1 MSEKSINQIR
11 QEISSYRTTFGH
23 DRVDYGELVPSILKP
38 ENIDYAYLE
47 NQYELLQAL
56 DTETSLK
63 RAERGAEEWNG
74 WVQWAQVFHG
84 RWLRLERDGA
94 TKKAVLKDA
103 SDQLLEFQ
111 DSGVETCTPIDDFSG
126 FVFPCDVSFDGIVFE
141 QGADF
146 SKAYF
151 AGDAWFSG
159 AKFLGKSKFTGATFL
174 ADAHFVESEWR
185 DNADFGK
192 AQFHA
197 FAKFEKVLFEGD
209 AWFGKAEFHSKSY
222 FVQGCALGK
231 LWFTDAVFQD
241 ELFARDLTLAA
252 KFRADHTQFR
262 SKAEFTRA
270 QFLGEAVF
278 EDARFDGDT
287 NLDHVWFGRT
297 AQTPLPRRF
306 ADWTEKAK
314 TAYEATFVN
323 SQSKTVPNFIGA
335 HFKDLPDIGHMK
347 VPDIPYTPLASV
359 WQRFQRLRGHGG
371 TDYYVMDNRAAAK
384 FRRLAKMASASHN
397 HIAERRFFRSEL
409 LSRRGHETER
419 PSEIFMINLFEFFSG
434 CGLSFKRPMFGLLA
448 IIVVCCAI
456 YFSQIS
462 WSVAEMNADGEAW
475 FDLASY
481 SVLNSLP
488 LIGYA
493 SDTYGAAVN
502 TLFGGIESVPWP
514 AKVVA
519 FIQNIA
525 SAILL
530 FFALLAIRNYFKLG

>member
-1 MSEKSINQIR
+1 MVEKSI
-11 QEISSYRTTFGH
+11 
-23 DRVDYGELVPSILKP
+23 VDLRHETAQYKQAFAGEHVTYDESVPALLRP
-38 ENIDYAYLE
+38 ENIDLPILRS
-47 NQYELLQAL
+47 QYEHFEAL
-56 DTETSLK
+56 DSETPLK
-63 RAERGAEEWNG
+63 RAERGSKEWNG
-74 WVQWAQVFHG
+74 WVQWAQVFHQ

-94 TKKAVLKDA
+94 TQKAVLKDA

-111 DSGVETCTPIDDFSG
+111 DSGVETSTHIHDFSG

-146 SKAYF
+146 SEVYF

-159 AKFLGKSKFTGATFL
+159 AKFSGKSKFTGATFL
-174 ADAHFVESEWR
+174 GDAHFVESEWR

-192 AQFHA
+192 AQFYA
-197 FAKFEKVLFEGD
+197 FAKFEKVQFEGD
-209 AWFGKAEFHSKSY
+209 AWFGKAEFRSKSY

-231 LWFTDAVFQD
+231 FWFTDVIFQD

-252 KFRADHTQFR
+252 KFRADHTHFS

-287 NLDHVWFGRT
+287 NFDHVWFGRT
-297 AQTPLPRRF
+297 DKTPRPRQF
-306 ADWTEKAK
+306 DGLSAKAK
-314 TAYEATFVN
+314 TAYEITLVN
-323 SQSKTVPNFIGA
+323 SKSRTVPNFIGA

-347 VPDIPYTPLASV
+347 VPDIPYTPLASFRQRL
-359 WQRFQRLRGHGG
+359 QRFRGHGG
-371 TDYYVMDNRAAAK
+371 ADYYVTDNRAAAK

-434 CGLSFKRPMFGLLA
+434 CGLSFKRPMLGLFA
-448 IIVVCCAI
+448 IIVACCVI
-456 YFSQIS
+456 YFTQIN
-462 WSVAEMNADGEAW
+462 WTVAEMNADGEAW

-502 TLFGGIESVPWP
+502 TLFDGIENVPWP

-519 FIQNIA
+519 FFQNIA